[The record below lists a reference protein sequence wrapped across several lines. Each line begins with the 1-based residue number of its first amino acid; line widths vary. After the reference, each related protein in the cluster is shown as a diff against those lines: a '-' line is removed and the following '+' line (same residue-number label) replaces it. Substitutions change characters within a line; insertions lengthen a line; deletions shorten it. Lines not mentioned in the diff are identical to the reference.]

1 MKYHVFKFELEIT
14 KIIVFNNILFYYSK
28 LYYSND
34 SNDHSNDRKLS
45 LGKLIFF

>member
-14 KIIVFNNILFYYSK
+14 KIIVFNNK

>member
-14 KIIVFNNILFYYSK
+14 KIIVFNNK

-34 SNDHSNDRKLS
+34 SSEN
-45 LGKLIFF
+45 